1 MNFIVVCLFVFI
13 VGLLVVKILIDVDK
27 SKGFDWNLELFEKRS
42 LGFFNIWNFFIVKR
56 IVGKYDLGLY
66 FILLV
71 KWKLGCVFLELW
83 NKSFIN
89 MIYGVIRF
97 W

>member
-71 KWKLGCVFLELW
+71 K
-83 NKSFIN
+83 
-89 MIYGVIRF
+89 Y
-97 W
+97 